1 MLAVLV
7 YLTSLRLSFIFHGL
21 DFALI
26 RPAIRNAGLA
36 IEKGFFKQ
44 DHHIHITVLLCFGN
58 NDIDCLALFFL
69 PVAFF

>member
-26 RPAIRNAGLA
+26 RPAIGNAGLA
-36 IEKGFFKQ
+36 IENVFFQ
-44 DHHIHITVLLCFGN
+44 AEPSYTYIITLLRTTTL
-58 NDIDCLALFFL
+58 IASLFFFSL
-69 PVAFF
+69 WRS